1 MSVQENRDSGLSET
15 KPEAVS
21 PTNAITRL
29 AGAATLI
36 AMLALGATGATAV
49 LATAVV
55 LGLIG
60 FAVSRLAVRRFRG
73 EGKPALDSDFRGFTG
88 QLR

>member
-1 MSVQENRDSGLSET
+1 MNAQENRSRGLSGR
-15 KPEAVS
+15 KPVPAS
-21 PTNAITRL
+21 HLITRL

-36 AMLALGATGATAV
+36 AMLALGASGATAA

-55 LGLIG
+55 VGLIG
-60 FAVSRLAVRRFRG
+60 FAVSRLAVKRFRS
-73 EGKPALDSDFRGFTG
+73 EGKPALDSDLRGFTG